1 MRSKLF
7 DAIGRCIYIYTYMY
21 MRKYMYIDIYIYMY
35 INLSAHIS
43 KLVCTP
49 CCLCSVR
56 KKNFLKALF
65 EKADEEGRDMRQWVH
80 ISESSTQTKV
90 AGGSQVKISPRRA
103 KERRHRLGRIPTLR
117 KECRRRIPTKSI
129 FRMQRRWHGM
139 RGACLSLLGEDTSE
153 LGWSVCASRKPGL
166 SPVPLLLSATRTTG
180 SKSRFH
186 MINPCY
192 CSMEQTQPMKLG
204 FTFHCRRQR
213 VH

>member
-1 MRSKLF
+1 MHIHLHVHVHVQ
-7 DAIGRCIYIYTYMY
+7 IHVHIYVYTVICPSIQTSLYPMLSL
-21 MRKYMYIDIYIYMY
+21 
-35 INLSAHIS
+35 LSA
-43 KLVCTP
+43 
-49 CCLCSVR
+49 
-56 KKNFLKALF
+56 KKPFLKALF

-103 KERRHRLGRIPTLR
+103 KERRHRLGRIPTRR
-117 KECRRRIPTKSI
+117 KECRTRIPTKSI

-192 CSMEQTQPMKLG
+192 CSVEQTQPMKLG

-213 VH
+213 FH